1 MSSVARLRR
10 SLLACLR
17 AGKLTYLGTLSP
29 RPRPPPPR
37 PMFSTPR
44 IGKN

>member
-10 SLLACLR
+10 SLLA
-17 AGKLTYLGTLSP
+17 GKLTYLGTLSLLDH
-29 RPRPPPPR
+29 PPPPR
-37 PMFSTPR
+37 PIFSTPR